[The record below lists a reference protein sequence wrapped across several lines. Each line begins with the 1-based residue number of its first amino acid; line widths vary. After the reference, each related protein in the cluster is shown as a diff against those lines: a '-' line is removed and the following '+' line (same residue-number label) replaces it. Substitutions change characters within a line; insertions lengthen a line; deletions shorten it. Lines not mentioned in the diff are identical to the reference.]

1 MEYLEE
7 KWKLLNES
15 GELKKKITE
24 KAILLSDMMV
34 FCEHCNLVD
43 NFTPDWSDVTQE
55 KYGLH
60 MANGKVGLSFA
71 ISCNDFVF
79 GLSVK
84 TSERAY
90 QLLEKFDERINAL
103 Y

>member
-1 MEYLEE
+1 MEDLEE

-15 GELKKKITE
+15 GELAKKITE

-43 NFTPDWSDVTQE
+43 NFTPDWSSSIHD
-55 KYGLH
+55 KFGLS
-60 MANGKVGLSFA
+60 MVNGKVQIAWAL
-71 ISCNDFVF
+71 SCNEFVF
-79 GLSVK
+79 GLSV
-84 TSERAY
+84 SSPQRAN
-90 QLLEKFDERINAL
+90 QLLEKFQERINAL